1 LTLGEKV
8 QEAEAMLLKCRRCRR
23 WRITGGR
30 D

>member
-1 LTLGEKV
+1 V